1 MYYIGEVI
9 KVTAK
14 QLIEMSL
21 GYAGLSQRQL
31 ADNLG
36 CTPQTLNNRIKTGR
50 FTLEEWQQIAQAM
63 GATLD
68 IHMVFPDGKRV

>member
-14 QLIEMSL
+14 QLIEMNL

-50 FTLEEWQQIAQAM
+50 FTLEEWQQIA
-63 GATLD
+63 
-68 IHMVFPDGKRV
+68 